1 MQNSESWDPP
11 SFVLRIRNP
20 KIGEEWLARIRA
32 WEQANPEI
40 SKAWAE
46 ALLEENERREMERER
61 ELMLATLRTSGISDR
76 AVGAFACGLEKTPAT
91 EAVRTFLGS
100 GKTFLLLMGSTGAG
114 KTLATTLALAQHSG
128 GLFVRSLELARLSS
142 YDKADRARLER
153 AHECRFLVIDDLGA
167 ELLHNAWLPMLDE
180 LIDIRWGSRRQTI
193 ITTNLDSA
201 AFKQRYGARISDR
214 IRDDGFIEK
223 CGDKSRRGQQ

>member
-1 MQNSESWDPP
+1 MQNSDSWDPP

-20 KIGEEWLARIRA
+20 KVGEEWLARIRA
-32 WEQANPEI
+32 WEDANKEI

-46 ALLEENERREMERER
+46 ALMEESERREMVRER
-61 ELMLATLRTSGISDR
+61 EFMLASLRAAGISDR
-76 AVGAFACGLEKTPAT
+76 AVASFALGLERTPAT
-91 EAVRTFLGS
+91 EAVTTFLGS
-100 GKTFLLLMGSTGAG
+100 GRTFLLLMGSAGSG
-114 KTLATTLALAQHSG
+114 KTQATALALANGG
-128 GLFVRSLELARLSS
+128 GLFVRALELARLSA
-142 YDKADRARLER
+142 YDKADRERMERVHRART
-153 AHECRFLVIDDLGA
+153 LVIDDLGA

-180 LIDIRWGSRRQTI
+180 LIDIRWGERRQTI

-223 CGDKSRRGQQ
+223 CGDKSRRGSA